1 MTTLLK
7 PILQKVTLT
16 KQTPPLSTLSK
27 SPNPSS
33 ASRSAN
39 QKAGSSASTVARSN
53 PRKELELARIQAALL
68 GFGQGFVHVMAQIGH
83 WAWANLEHQA
93 RVTNDVMH
101 RRPPRFETSI
111 AVGTFAFIVVAAV
124 AGFLMLGGVRL

>member
-1 MTTLLK
+1 MSTLLK

-16 KQTPPLSTLSK
+16 KQAPPSSTLAK

-33 ASRSAN
+33 TSRSAN
-39 QKAGSSASTVARSN
+39 PEAGSTASSVARPN

-68 GFGQGFVHVMAQIGH
+68 GFGSGFVHVIAQIGH
-83 WAWANLEHQA
+83 WAWAKLVHQA

-101 RRPPRFETSI
+101 RRPPRFETNI